1 MTCKTRPSH
10 PLRWGYV
17 SRAGHSHPRPDVA
30 WAFNDNHSDECAR
43 FGKDFGVSYG
53 SVLKKA
59 TQDYPSIAMDYNVLC
74 GSPRIVGTRIPVYM
88 VLDAVQYHG
97 NIEGARESYPELTV
111 EQVKDALSF
120 AGTVLEQPI
129 EHEP

>member
-1 MTCKTRPSH
+1 MIGKTRQRH
-10 PLRWGYV
+10 RWGYV
-17 SRAGHSHPRPDVA
+17 SRTGHTHPRSSDVV
-30 WAFNDNHSDECAR
+30 WPFNENHRDECGKFA
-43 FGKDFGVSYG
+43 KDFSVSYG

-59 TQDYPSIAMDYNVLC
+59 ALDCPSIAMDYNVLC
-74 GSPRIVGTRIPVYM
+74 GSPRIAGTRIPVYM

-97 NIEGARESYPELTV
+97 NVEGARVSYPELTI

-120 AGTVLEQPI
+120 AGAVLEQPI

>member
-1 MTCKTRPSH
+1 MTVNIKPRAAQ
-10 PLRWGYV
+10 RWGYV
-17 SRAGHSHPRPDVA
+17 SRTHSHTRHDAA
-30 WAFNDNHSDECAR
+30 WPFGDNHKHECGS
-43 FGKDFGVSYG
+43 FGKDFGVSFG

-59 TQDYPSIAMDYNVLC
+59 AHDCPSIAMDYNVLS
-74 GSPRIVGTRIPVYM
+74 GSPRIAGTRIPVYM

-97 NIEGARESYPELTV
+97 NVEGARVSYPELTI

-120 AGTVLEQPI
+120 AGAVLEQPI